1 MPTIV
6 TKTVGTTGR
15 DYSTL
20 TAALAA
26 LPSNLV
32 TADQAWVFELYNDSE
47 FTENINLTGV
57 TTDATR
63 NITIRAA
70 SGQGF
75 RNHANKL
82 TNALRYNQ
90 SFGVGFSVPGAFTD
104 SAIKIGVNNVIV
116 DGIQF
121 HHTANGSATQ
131 DIVRI
136 TANNVVVKNC
146 LMQNSGALAV
156 SNCLGRVVSGTTGSG
171 FINCIGIERSSAE
184 PDRIGFGLESTDC
197 FAINCGALRSVA
209 GTNNRPAFSRDY
221 GTPLIRNCWSL
232 GYPRFGRDT
241 TGAAGSGYNAT
252 DNASGTTP
260 GTNNIYNLTAA
271 NQVQSLTQNSEDAR
285 VKSGSAFIN
294 AGTRDQTYTGDLDIV
309 NTARSTTTPT
319 IGPWEFSAGDSTA
332 PTLSSGV
339 GTATGSTTATVGA
352 TTDEANGTMYAIV
365 STSSTPPSSTQIQ
378 AGQTNTGSAAPWS
391 GNQAITTTGAKT
403 FNATGLT
410 ASTTYYPYVQHK
422 DAAGNNSTVLS
433 GPSFTTS
440 AGGDTTPPT
449 LTSPTGTATG
459 STTASG
465 TVSTNEANGTLYYL
479 ATTNSTETAAT
490 VKASGAS
497 QAVTATGTQNVSVI
511 GLTASTTYYMHYVHR
526 DAAGNDST
534 VSNSSSFTTNAGGTL
549 TIGVLKNNTGTV
561 LASQTGITVHVYTT
575 AGAFVVTKTGQTS
588 NGSGNMTVTDGAI
601 NVGTTYRCVIILSST
616 AEGLVKVTAT

>member
-1 MPTIV
+1 MAFPTFVASSTDVAVQPAGGGGYGIMSKPAGVVTDDYLFFVVTVGAGAGNTITPPSGFTLIQSQPAGSFSSGIYIYGKVAGSSEPSTYTVNQTQNNAGRAKMYAYRGGNTTSPINVSSISGVQGSVSTVALPNLTTIV
-6 TKTVGTTGR
+6 AETV
-15 DYSTL
+15 Y
-20 TAALAA
+20 
-26 LPSNLV
+26 
-32 TADQAWVFELYNDSE
+32 
-47 FTENINLTGV
+47 I
-57 TTDATR
+57 
-63 NITIRAA
+63 
-70 SGQGF
+70 
-75 RNHANKL
+75 
-82 TNALRYNQ
+82 
-90 SFGVGFSVPGAFTD
+90 GVGFEY
-104 SAIKIGVNNVIV
+104 
-116 DGIQF
+116 
-121 HHTANGSATQ
+121 NGRTPVLSATGAMT
-131 DIVRI
+131 DRGGST
-136 TANNVVVKNC
+136 TAGLVFTVVEENIPTATTV
-146 LMQNSGALAV
+146 SGKTESSSLNGDFYGFSMALA
-156 SNCLGRVVSGTTGSG
+156 
-171 FINCIGIERSSAE
+171 
-184 PDRIGFGLESTDC
+184 P
-197 FAINCGALRSVA
+197 A
-209 GTNNRPAFSRDY
+209 G
-221 GTPLIRNCWSL
+221 G
-232 GYPRFGRDT
+232 GDT
-241 TGAAGSGYNAT
+241 T
-252 DNASGTTP
+252 P
-260 GTNNIYNLTAA
+260 
-271 NQVQSLTQNSEDAR
+271 
-285 VKSGSAFIN
+285 
-294 AGTRDQTYTGDLDIV
+294 
-309 NTARSTTTPT
+309 
-319 IGPWEFSAGDSTA
+319 

-403 FNATGLT
+403 FSATGLT

-601 NVGTTYRCVIILSST
+601 NVGTTYRCIIILSST

>member
-1 MPTIV
+1 MAFPTFVASSTDVIV
-6 TKTVGTTGR
+6 QPAAGDGNGVMSKPAGVVTDDYLFFVLTVGASTGNTITPPSGFTLIQSQPASLFSSGIYVYGKVAGSSEPSTYTVNQTQNNAGRTRMYAYRGVNTTSPVNVSLISSAQGSVSAVALPNLPTTVAETVYIGVAFEYNGR
-15 DYSTL
+15 TPVLSATGAMTDRGGSTATGLVFNVVEENVPTATTVSGKTESSSL
-20 TAALAA
+20 TGDFYGFSMALA
-26 LPSNLV
+26 P
-32 TADQAWVFELYNDSE
+32 
-47 FTENINLTGV
+47 
-57 TTDATR
+57 
-63 NITIRAA
+63 
-70 SGQGF
+70 
-75 RNHANKL
+75 
-82 TNALRYNQ
+82 
-90 SFGVGFSVPGAFTD
+90 
-104 SAIKIGVNNVIV
+104 
-116 DGIQF
+116 
-121 HHTANGSATQ
+121 
-131 DIVRI
+131 
-136 TANNVVVKNC
+136 
-146 LMQNSGALAV
+146 
-156 SNCLGRVVSGTTGSG
+156 
-171 FINCIGIERSSAE
+171 
-184 PDRIGFGLESTDC
+184 
-197 FAINCGALRSVA
+197 A
-209 GTNNRPAFSRDY
+209 G
-221 GTPLIRNCWSL
+221 G
-232 GYPRFGRDT
+232 GGGDT
-241 TGAAGSGYNAT
+241 T
-252 DNASGTTP
+252 P
-260 GTNNIYNLTAA
+260 
-271 NQVQSLTQNSEDAR
+271 
-285 VKSGSAFIN
+285 
-294 AGTRDQTYTGDLDIV
+294 
-309 NTARSTTTPT
+309 
-319 IGPWEFSAGDSTA
+319 

-352 TTDEANGTMYAIV
+352 TTDEANGTMYVIV
-365 STSSTPPSSTQIQ
+365 STSSTPPSAAQIQ

-391 GNQAITTTGAKT
+391 GNQTITTTGAKT
-403 FNATGLT
+403 FSATGLT

-497 QAVTATGTQNVSVI
+497 QAVTATGTQNVSVT
-511 GLTASTTYYMHYVHR
+511 GLTASTNYYMHYVHR

-534 VSNSSSFTTNAGGTL
+534 VSNSASFTTNAGGTL